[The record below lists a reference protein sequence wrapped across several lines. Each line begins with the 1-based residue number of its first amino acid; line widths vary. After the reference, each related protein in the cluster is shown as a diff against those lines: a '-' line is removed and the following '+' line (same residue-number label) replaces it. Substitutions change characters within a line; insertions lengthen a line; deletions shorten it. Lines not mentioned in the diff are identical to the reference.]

1 MQNNKSISVAHQ
13 QQLPSPCQPIPSH
26 PIPLSLSTLSTP
38 HNTLHSNAFIS
49 LSIALHFR
57 PHIHDMIYDIVCILY
72 ISMSACI
79 HIYVPTIRDV
89 RSQMRHLYILAL
101 LTNLALR

>member
-13 QQLPSPCQPIPSH
+13 QQLPSPCH
-26 PIPLSLSTLSTP
+26 PIPLCLLSPCSTS

-57 PHIHDMIYDIVCILY
+57 PHIHDMILYDIVCISVYY
-72 ISMSACI
+72 I
-79 HIYVPTIRDV
+79 
-89 RSQMRHLYILAL
+89 
-101 LTNLALR
+101 